1 MPLPEPGLTPDTL
14 GVEGSGRIVVE
25 SFALAGGEPPPDTAT
40 AFTWGDVALDA
51 TFTVTVIEG

>member
-1 MPLPEPGLTPDTL
+1 M
-14 GVEGSGRIVVE
+14 VVE
-25 SFALAGGEPPPDTAT
+25 SFALAGAEPPPETAT